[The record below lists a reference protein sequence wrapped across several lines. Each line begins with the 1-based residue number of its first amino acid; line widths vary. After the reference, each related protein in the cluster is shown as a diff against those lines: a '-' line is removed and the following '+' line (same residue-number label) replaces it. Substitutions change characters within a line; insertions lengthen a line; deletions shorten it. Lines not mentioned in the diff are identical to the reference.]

1 MPAKKM
7 LPFDYVYYCLC
18 GALLGC
24 VLGGI
29 GASLLGIDPT
39 HPREVGSVVG
49 AIAVAV
55 GFKLARWA

>member
-1 MPAKKM
+1 MPAEKM
-7 LPFDYVYYCLC
+7 SKFDYVYYCLC

-29 GASLLGIDPT
+29 TSSLFGYDPT
-39 HPREVGSVVG
+39 HPREIGSVIG
-49 AIAVAV
+49 AITVAV